1 MVIIKFMKYN
11 KGFANIILVVVI
23 VAIVAVGGYFVL
35 SKKSTTPTETQQTQ
49 TSDNGQGGN
58 QINIPSNGTIID
70 TNKLSLHKSESCG
83 FEVSFP
89 SQFVNYDRPLD
100 QNPKQ
105 CSGPVSYGK
114 QVDALSLKSRAGC
127 NINGAGESPA
137 GCNYFEIVVAGNKI
151 TGPKV
156 ENISVDNIPAEK
168 LIIMTEEGV
177 GQGVGQILI
186 QFEKNKLWY
195 RYTHTFSFSDL
206 KEAKKLSDL
215 IISTFKF
222 AGQVTSAGHIEAF
235 EKAINKADFVNASK
249 YFADKV
255 YVVLEGAS
263 CCGEVTASRAR
274 QELERISGL
283 VFTFNP
289 NDSVVKKYI
298 ASVASDYPN
307 RRLMKNSPKLY
318 FDEYIIGVE
327 SNVSQNNKVAIG
339 YKVSNG
345 KITDLFINKGRDR

>member
-1 MVIIKFMKYN
+1 MKN
-11 KGFANIILVVVI
+11 SQKGFANIILVVVI
-23 VAIVAVGGYFVL
+23 VAVVAVGGYFVL

-58 QINIPSNGTIID
+58 QINIPSNGAVID
-70 TNKLSLHKSESCG
+70 TKKLSLYKIESCG

-89 SQFVNYDRPLD
+89 SQFLNWNRPKD
-100 QNPKQ
+100 PNPKQ
-105 CSGPVSYGK
+105 CPNSTPLEK
-114 QVDALSLKSRAGC
+114 QVDALSLKSRADC
-127 NINGAGESPA
+127 DINGAGEAPA
-137 GCNYFEIVVAGNKI
+137 GCNFFEIVVANNKI
-151 TGPKV
+151 TGPAV

-168 LIIMTEEGV
+168 LTMIDG
-177 GQGVGQILI
+177 GVGQILI

-195 RYTHTFSFSDL
+195 RYTHTFSPSDV

-222 AGQVTSAGHIEAF
+222 VSSGQVTSAGHIEAF
-235 EKAINKADFVNASK
+235 ENAINKADFTNASK

-255 YVVLEGAS
+255 YVALEGAS

-274 QELERISGL
+274 QELEGISGL

-289 NDSVVKKYI
+289 NDAVVKEYI

-327 SNVSQNNKVAIG
+327 SNVSQNNKAAIG